1 MKTDYGSIVNA
12 YVNYKSNTDLAEWRL
27 GHEPVLAELE
37 QFVGDTI
44 LDFGC
49 GPANFSSVLSQK
61 GIKVIGVDRDER
73 VIEKAK
79 SSDPLGDYRVY
90 QDSLARGLLGQKMA
104 AIIATFSFCL
114 IPNAELRDILRDMR
128 TLLASGGKLVILE
141 PNQERAHGIQYANLH
156 YHRKEGVQSGDL
168 VEVTLGSGRGAVLLT
183 DDIYR
188 VHADYRQLLE
198 EAGFAIDKMEEPR
211 PGDTWGKEWEM
222 ERKFP
227 PFLLITAR

>member
-12 YVNYKSNTDLAEWRL
+12 YVSYTSNTDIAEWRL
-27 GHEPVLAELE
+27 GHEPVMAELE
-37 QFVGDTI
+37 QFAGQTI

-61 GIKVIGVDRDER
+61 GLKVIGVDRDR
-73 VIEKAK
+73 QVIEEAR

-90 QDSLARGLLGQKMA
+90 RGLLADELAGQKIG

-114 IPNAELRDILRDMR
+114 VPDTELRYILRDMR
-128 TLLASGGKLVILE
+128 AALAPGGKLIICE
-141 PNQERAHGIQYANLH
+141 PNQEVSHGIQYANLH
-156 YHRKEGVQSGDL
+156 YHLKEEVQAGDL
-168 VEVTLGSGRGAVLLT
+168 VEVTLGSGEGAMLLT

-198 EAGFAIDKMEEPR
+198 EAGFVIENMTEPR
-211 PGDTWGKEWEM
+211 PGDTWGEEWEM